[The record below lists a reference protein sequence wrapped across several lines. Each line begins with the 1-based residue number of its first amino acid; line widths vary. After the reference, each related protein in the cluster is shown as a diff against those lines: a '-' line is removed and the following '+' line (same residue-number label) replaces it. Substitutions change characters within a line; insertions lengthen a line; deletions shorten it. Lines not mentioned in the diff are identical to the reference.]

1 MPYHVAKPEIFR
13 YQCPN
18 LRLNSYE
25 ESRMASKEWFGS
37 NQFVNLEL
45 SALKPMV
52 VDVQGVVIVHLVVY
66 LIQLF

>member
-1 MPYHVAKPEIFR
+1 MPYHVAKPEIVR

-18 LRLNSYE
+18 LRLSSFE
-25 ESRMASKEWFGS
+25 ESRMTLKEWFGS

-52 VDVQGVVIVHLVVY
+52 VDVKGVLVVC
-66 LIQLF
+66 